1 MNSEMPIQIR
11 LLLPVVA
18 LLLVY
23 PAASAHAYIDPGT
36 GSIALQLL
44 LGGVA
49 GAMVIGKLYWAR
61 IQAFFTKVFPGKT
74 GGAKAEKD
82 R

>member
-23 PAASAHAYIDPGT
+23 PAASAHAYIDPGM

-44 LGGVA
+44 LGGAA
-49 GAMVIGKLYWAR
+49 GAIVIGKLYWAR
-61 IQAFFTKVFPGKT
+61 IRAFFTKIFSRET
-74 GGAKAEKD
+74 SGAKAEKD

>member
-1 MNSEMPIQIR
+1 MNNEMPIQIR

-36 GSIALQLL
+36 GSIALQIL
-44 LGGVA
+44 LGGAA
-49 GAMVIGKLYWAR
+49 GALVIVKLYWAR
-61 IQAFFTKVFPGKT
+61 IRAFFAKVFSDET
-74 GGAKAEKD
+74 SGAKAEKD